1 MIPPEFPPMTDDFAA
16 LFDFN
21 RWANDRMFGA
31 CRQLSAEQYA
41 AEPVPGWTPVR
52 LTVVHMAVVTEAW
65 LRSLAGDPDDKYLTE
80 AEMPTLSDAE
90 RLIERAYRHFDTIRP
105 NLTPEWLTT
114 TRRIRGRTRMATLP
128 PWVVLRQVI
137 NHTTYHR
144 GQVAS
149 KLKRFGVVQPETDLV
164 LWAFEHFP
172 QGG

>member
-1 MIPPEFPPMTDDFAA
+1 MTDDFEA

-21 RWANDRMFGA
+21 RWANVRMLGA

-52 LTVVHMAVVTEAW
+52 TTVVHLAVVTEAW

-80 AEMPTLSDAE
+80 PDLPTVADAE
-90 RLIERAYRHFDTIRP
+90 RLIERAYRHFEAIRP
-105 NLTPEWLTT
+105 TLTPDWLATPRT
-114 TRRIRGRTRMATLP
+114 IRGRTRTAVLP
-128 PWVVLRQVI
+128 PWVVLRHVV
-137 NHTTYHR
+137 NHSTYHR

-164 LWAFEHFP
+164 LWAFEQFP
-172 QGG
+172 QR